1 MFEELLELYKT
12 KLAETE
18 KELKGYQATIQLVST
33 IEKISQEGLSA
44 ESNAALLR
52 KLEDQVNRQSKELR
66 DLKAELMAGK
76 RISPPIETQK
86 SKALD
91 GHAWNLI
98 DLLSK
103 KQGSCTTNELVE
115 MLGLNKT
122 TVITVMKR
130 AVALEPDHLKLTA
143 GKRRKLYLAYIPG

>member
-1 MFEELLELYKT
+1 MQDKVSRER
-12 KLAETE
+12 
-18 KELKGYQATIQLVST
+18 KGA
-33 IEKISQEGLSA
+33 KRISVNDSAGSDHRKDVPGGLSA
-44 ESNAALLR
+44 QSNVALLK
-52 KLEDQVNRQSKELR
+52 KLEDEVNRQSKELR
-66 DLKAELMAGK
+66 DLKAELMPGK
-76 RISPPIETQK
+76 GISPPIEKQK

-103 KQGSCTTNELVE
+103 KQGTCTTNELVE

-130 AVALEPDHLKLTA
+130 AVALDPEHLKMTK
-143 GKRRKLYLAYIPG
+143 GKRRKLHLAYVPG

>member
-18 KELKGYQATIQLVST
+18 KQLKGYQATIQLVAA
-33 IEKISQEGLSA
+33 IQKMSQEGLSA
-44 ESNAALLR
+44 KSNMARLK
-52 KLEDQVNRQSKELR
+52 KLEDQVGRQSKELR
-66 DLKAELMAGK
+66 DLKAILAGK
-76 RISPPIETQK
+76 EISLPAEVPK

-103 KQGSCTTNELVE
+103 KQRSYTTNELVE
-115 MLGLNKT
+115 TLGMNKT
-122 TVITVMKR
+122 TVINVMKR
-130 AVALEPDHLKLTA
+130 AVELDPDHVKMTH
-143 GKRRKLYLAYIPG
+143 GKRRKLSLTYVR

>member
-12 KLAETE
+12 KLAEKE
-18 KELKGYQATIQLVST
+18 KDLKNYQAMVQLVTT
-33 IEKISQEGLSA
+33 IEKMSR
-44 ESNAALLR
+44 ESSSMQGNVALLK

-66 DLKAELMAGK
+66 DLKVELTGGK
-76 RISPPIETQK
+76 RISPPIEKK
-86 SKALD
+86 SKTLD

-130 AVALEPDHLKLTA
+130 AVALDPDHLKLTK
-143 GKRRKLYLAYIPG
+143 GKRRKLSLTYVP